1 MTFILIQFISNLVKN
16 KNNLEI
22 LNRNKYINNNNN
34 YILKIYNN
42 FQNIK
47 DNYKRNMMK
56 KYKIRENNTKIN
68 YRIYKYSTKII

>member
-1 MTFILIQFISNLVKN
+1 MTFILIQFISNLVKS
-16 KNNLEI
+16 KNSLEI